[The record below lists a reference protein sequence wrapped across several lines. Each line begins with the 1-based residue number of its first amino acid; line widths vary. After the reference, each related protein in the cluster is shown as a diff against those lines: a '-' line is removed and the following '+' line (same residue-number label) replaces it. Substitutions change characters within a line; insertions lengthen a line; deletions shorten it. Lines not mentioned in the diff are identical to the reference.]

1 MDATLITRTCPSC
14 STTVNVPPGASGAAC
29 PVCGARWPDDA
40 TRPATAAARD
50 GASDADANDEAF
62 VADLREAFGLRPD
75 ERSAFVPRIEPLA
88 SSAPPAA
95 ASPNRLS
102 ALPPGTRLGDFEIIA
117 ELGRGGMGV
126 VYRARQVSLGRIVA
140 LKVLPGY
147 ARHNPTAIQRFQT
160 EAQAAS
166 RLHHTNIVAI
176 HAQGEADG
184 HYYYAMALIDGV
196 SLDRALRDQPGLLS
210 SAGAGSSAAPRL
222 PSQAPVN
229 PARLAAEPA
238 EEVLTVAWS
247 RADFRHLARLL
258 AEVADAL
265 AYAHARGVIH
275 RDIKPHNL
283 LLDTAGRLHLTDFG
297 LARLTDAPHLTVSGE
312 VLGTPAYLSPEQVR
326 GHAADIDARTDIY
339 SLGVTLYELIT
350 GRKPFAGRTR
360 DQILG
365 SILTVEPLPPR
376 RVNPAVPRDLET
388 ICLRAMEKG
397 PARRHP
403 SAAALAED
411 LRRFAE
417 GRPILSRRTGALEKA
432 AKWVWRHKA
441 HAVAGGAL
449 VLVGLLAAGLALSR
463 AAGRAREA
471 RTLAERAYEQ
481 LAYFDYRAPDAA
493 AAPLARAAALGTDVL
508 ELPLARALAAMGA
521 NDAGTAVRV
530 LAPHAQ
536 SDGSADPRVLY
547 LLAWAQRRGG
557 DASAAAAALAR
568 AEALR
573 TAHALDGPPEAA
585 LTADAWFF
593 RGLALHF
600 DDPVEALASYR
611 TANAVRARQR
621 SFYPQAL
628 LHLARARN
636 QQLYTLRRLEGR
648 EEAEAS
654 LRQLVSAGYYGAYP
668 HYLLSLSHRLAAEIY
683 EGSQGTRDDT
693 VAHHYAAALEWARA
707 GQAVSPA
714 DDRPVAAEAE
724 CLERLGD
731 WAGAVAARTRQLA
744 LADADAKRCEAL
756 HYRWRLH
763 YWLGDYPAAAADL
776 SAGLVCDPD
785 NRFYAYVYPA
795 LLRAEQGDP
804 AGARALAR
812 SLLDGAPRSPN
823 ALLWTATTLR
833 LVGAPAEADAL
844 LAERTPT
851 LDFGADLEPP
861 QSAEWL
867 RALLAG
873 VAGRPADLSPFFAA
887 APQPWRLS
895 AEAAFHEAVRRLA
908 AGDRS
913 GAAVALTG
921 AYRSFDG
928 ENRYTYHARILLVRM
943 QKSADWPPWLTLSYS
958 LEQSAAPGRPSWA
971 RLRGPSSLS
980 GEREP

>member
-1 MDATLITRTCPSC
+1 MDATLITRACPTCSA
-14 STTVNVPPGASGAAC
+14 TVNVPPDASGAAC
-29 PVCGARWPDDA
+29 PVCGARWPDDEA
-40 TRPATAAARD
+40 LPAAA
-50 GASDADANDEAF
+50 AAETHSAAAEVDEAF
-62 VADLREAFGLRPD
+62 VADLREAFGLRAD

-88 SSAPPAA
+88 SSAAPVPVF
-95 ASPNRLS
+95 PNRLS
-102 ALPPGTRLGDFEIIA
+102 TLPPGTRLGDFEVIA

-147 ARHNPTAIQRFQT
+147 ARHNQTAIQRFQT

-184 HYYYAMALIDGV
+184 HYYYAMALIDGL
-196 SLDRALRDQPGLLS
+196 SLDRVLRDQPGLLS

-222 PSQAPVN
+222 PSRAPVD
-229 PARLAAEPA
+229 PARLPAEPPDDA
-238 EEVLTVAWS
+238 STVAWS

-258 AEVADAL
+258 ADVADAL

-312 VLGTPAYLSPEQVR
+312 VMGTPAYLSPEQVR
-326 GHAADIDARTDIY
+326 GRADDIDARTDIY

-365 SILTVEPLPPR
+365 SILAVEPPPPR

-388 ICLRAMEKG
+388 ICLRAIEKE

-417 GRPILSRRTGALEKA
+417 GRPILSRRTSAPEKA
-432 AKWVWRHKA
+432 AKWVRRYKA
-441 HAVAGGAL
+441 RAVAGGAL
-449 VLVGLLAAGLALSR
+449 GLVVLLAAGLALSR

-493 AAPLARAAALGTDVL
+493 AAALARAAALGTDAL
-508 ELPLARALAAMGA
+508 ELPLAQALAAMGA

-530 LAPHAQ
+530 LASHAHA
-536 SDGSADPRVLY
+536 DGSADPRVLY
-547 LLAWAQRRGG
+547 LLAWAERRAG
-557 DASAAAAALAR
+557 DASAASAAFAR

-573 TAHALDGPPEAA
+573 AAHGADAPPDAA
-585 LTADAWFF
+585 LPADAWFF

-636 QQLYTLRRLEGR
+636 QQLYTLRRLDGR
-648 EEAEAS
+648 EEADAS
-654 LRQLVSAGYYGAYP
+654 LRQLVAGGYYGAYP
-668 HYLLSLSHRLAAEIY
+668 HYLLSISNRLAAEIY
-683 EGSQGTRDDT
+683 EGSRGTRDDT
-693 VAHHYAAALEWARA
+693 VAQHYAAALEWARA
-707 GQAVSPA
+707 GQTLSPT

-744 LADADAKRCEAL
+744 LADTDAKRCEAL
-756 HYRWRLH
+756 HYRWRLY
-763 YWLGDYPAAAADL
+763 YWLGDYAAAAADL
-776 SAGLVCDPD
+776 SAGLACDPG

-795 LLRAEQGDP
+795 LLRAEQGDR

-812 SLLDGAPRSPN
+812 ALLDSAPQSPN

-833 LVGAPAEADAL
+833 LVGAAAEADAL

-851 LDFGADLEPP
+851 VDFDADLEPP
-861 QSAEWL
+861 QSSKWL
-867 RALLAG
+867 RALLAA
-873 VAGRPADLSPFFAA
+873 VAGQPDDDLAALIAD

-895 AEAAFHEAVRRLA
+895 GEAAFHEAVRRLA
-908 AGDRS
+908 AGDRP
-913 GAAVALTG
+913 GAAAALTD

-928 ENRYTYHARILLVRM
+928 EHRYTYHARVLLPRL
-943 QKSADWPPWLTLSYS
+943 QKSADWPPWLSV
-958 LEQSAAPGRPSWA
+958 SWQQ
-971 RLRGPSSLS
+971 
-980 GEREP
+980 